1 MNAMSIQP
9 SFEKRQS
16 KAAEKIMKKAQSFLA
31 PVLPGLDHGGLVSL
45 HKDVIKVAINLA
57 TDIRLSSK
65 SYHFSFAMS
74 LNSQVMTPSS
84 SCQLPTGGSKLYS
97 SDLER
102 YHVRDLGT
110 GKTLKSS
117 KPSRDARDQVI
128 GKRILLVEPALCRRR
143 RGAEDAI
150 LQKARVLAH
159 LLEPPRGNSGKLTKI
174 FNSVLG

>member
-9 SFEKRQS
+9 NFAKRQS
-16 KAAEKIMKKAQSFLA
+16 KAAEKMVEKAQSFLA
-31 PVLPGLDHGGLVSL
+31 PVLPGLDHAGLVSL
-45 HKDVIKVAINLA
+45 HKDVVEVAMNLA

-65 SYHFSFAMS
+65 SYYFSFAMS
-74 LNSQVMTPSS
+74 LSSQVVTPTS

-102 YHVRDLGT
+102 YQVRDLGT
-110 GKTLKSS
+110 GKTLKLS
-117 KPSRDARDQVI
+117 KPSRESRDEII

-159 LLEPPRGNSGKLTKI
+159 LSEPPRGSSGKLRGI
-174 FNSVLG
+174 LNSVMG